1 MSGSGFKTLA
11 VNLVSCVFP
20 SPKSKPESYINII
33 TNLPHR
39 PSLHTSS
46 QAFPY
51 HKLISPPQAKP
62 SPTTGQAFPHH
73 RPSLLIPQA
82 KPFHTTGQSFPHHR
96 PSLSHSLPPPQAKLP
111 TSPNRQ
117 SLSTPPALYLFA
129 QRLLHLVRRRRG
141 QRPLVGEH
149 LALLVLLRRH
159 HHHAALAVGGVHAD
173 EAVVVVVRV
182 GELALAGEAG
192 GVAEGGEEGLV
203 QGAVRLPALRR
214 VRAVQPQRTRR
225 GGVHAP
231 GEPPSFSSTSPR
243 VAGRALLVVGELGEV
258 EGVVPLHAGQ
268 LLLRLA
274 LGGPGVPPS
283 PPSLPLAGV
292 NAELGLGR
300 QGHAGHDHEQRVH
313 GLADGVLV
321 LEHADGAGLLALGL
335 AATSRLA
342 AAAFL
347 VVALQE
353 GVHGGP
359 GCGPLALTHARGLA
373 GQGRFESPGNWVI
386 TRSALVLGP
395 RLSGAHLSV
404 HLFFFSFLSALQ
416 NLASQPSDVLKG
428 DCFASR

>member
-20 SPKSKPESYINII
+20 LPTRKPESHIDII
-33 TNLPHR
+33 NLPH
-39 PSLHTSS
+39 
-46 QAFPY
+46 QAKAFPQ
-51 HKLISPPQAKP
+51 PPPP
-62 SPTTGQAFPHH
+62 SPTGQ
-73 RPSLLIPQA
+73 
-82 KPFHTTGQSFPHHR
+82 T
-96 PSLSHSLPPPQAKLP
+96 PPPP
-111 TSPNRQ
+111 PNRQ
-117 SLSTPPALYLFA
+117 SLSPPPALYLFA
-129 QRLLHLVRRRRG
+129 QRLLYLVRRRRG
-141 QRPLVGEH
+141 QRQLVGEH

-159 HHHAALAVGGVHAD
+159 HQHAALAVGGVHAD

-214 VRAVQPQRTRR
+214 VRAVQPQRTSR

-231 GEPPSFSSTSPR
+231 GEPSSSSSSSSSSTSSR

-258 EGVVPLHAGQ
+258 EGVAPLHAGQ
-268 LLLRLA
+268 LLLRVA

-292 NAELGLGR
+292 DAELGLGR

-321 LEHADGAGLLALGL
+321 FEHADGAGLLALGL

-342 AAAFL
+342 AAALL

-386 TRSALVLGP
+386 TRAALVLGP

-404 HLFFFSFLSALQ
+404 HLFFFFFLSAL
-416 NLASQPSDVLKG
+416 
-428 DCFASR
+428 